1 MDSRVEAMCREIATR
16 GKIDES
22 TAVLP
27 EGGPSTELP
36 VPASAPKVTPSPAKT
51 SAVAP
56 AVAPAPRSVTEA
68 VLPRSDSALPSS
80 GASPELLASSPGDL
94 VAVIGAIQTL
104 LHAEMDR
111 AQAQAEAQ
119 AERQRAE
126 IARAQA
132 QAEAQAKTQRAAS
145 TLQALTCSYRTL
157 QARLT
162 TLHAAQLLSDEDLF
176 ELEDVLGDYMVAKPE
191 GGILAA
197 DHPAVARFQS
207 LLALSEGFLTNDAA
221 FARQV
226 GTAAAMLSF
235 RCAQDS
241 IVLKCTVFGALW
253 PQAKRRFV
261 D

>member
-1 MDSRVEAMCREIATR
+1 MDSRVDAMCREIATR
-16 GKIDES
+16 AKVDES
-22 TAVLP
+22 TPVLP
-27 EGGPSTELP
+27 EGVPSRELP
-36 VPASAPKVTPSPAKT
+36 DPASAPKPTPSPVQT
-51 SAVAP
+51 STAAP
-56 AVAPAPRSVTEA
+56 TLAPAPRSATEA

-80 GASPELLASSPGDL
+80 GASPELLASSPGDF
-94 VAVIGAIQTL
+94 VAVIGAIQSL

-126 IARAQA
+126 MARAQA
-132 QAEAQAKTQRAAS
+132 QAEAQA
-145 TLQALTCSYRTL
+145 LTSSYGTL

-162 TLHAAQLLSDEDLF
+162 TLHAAQLLSDEELF
-176 ELEDVLGDYMVAKPE
+176 ALEDVLGDYMVAKPA

-197 DHPAVARFQS
+197 DHPAAARFQS
-207 LLALSEGFLTNDAA
+207 LLALSEGFSTNDAA

-226 GTAAAMLSF
+226 GTTATMLSF
-235 RCAQDS
+235 RYTCVRLNHFEMAG
-241 IVLKCTVFGALW
+241 FGVLW

>member
-1 MDSRVEAMCREIATR
+1 MCREIATR

-22 TAVLP
+22 TPVLP
-27 EGGPSTELP
+27 EGVPSTELP
-36 VPASAPKVTPSPAKT
+36 VPASAPKPTPSPVQT

-56 AVAPAPRSVTEA
+56 TLAPAARSATEA

-80 GASPELLASSPGDL
+80 GASPELLASSPGDF

-126 IARAQA
+126 MARAQA
-132 QAEAQAKTQRAAS
+132 QAEAQAGRQRAAS
-145 TLQALTCSYRTL
+145 TLQALMSSYGTL

-162 TLHAAQLLSDEDLF
+162 TLHAAQLLSDEELF
-176 ELEDVLGDYMVAKPE
+176 ALEDVLGDYMVAKPA

-197 DHPAVARFQS
+197 DHPAAARFQS
-207 LLALSEGFLTNDAA
+207 LLALSEGFSTNDAA

-226 GTAAAMLSF
+226 GMTATMLSF
-235 RCAQDS
+235 RY
-241 IVLKCTVFGALW
+241 V
-253 PQAKRRFV
+253 
-261 D
+261 